1 MLKINEFNLTLF
13 FRTECNKN
21 ATTTIRNTQRH
32 QPISESN
39 ARHYMHGRCV
49 YTDATVLTSQRT
61 SHTFVHTRIE
71 HNAQCI
77 KSAYKKTTENAAS
90 RYKCKK
96 ATYWCERDVKQKAK
110 QKKIHCRK
118 KPLTLFLYPI
128 EIFNLFIF
136 LIQEKKKNY

>member
-39 ARHYMHGRCV
+39 ARHYVHGRCV

-77 KSAYKKTTENAAS
+77 KSAYKKKQHKTPHQGTNVK
-90 RYKCKK
+90 RQHI
-96 ATYWCERDVKQKAK
+96 DV
-110 QKKIHCRK
+110 
-118 KPLTLFLYPI
+118 
-128 EIFNLFIF
+128 NGM
-136 LIQEKKKNY
+136 